1 MTDEK
6 RELELSLKFINSN
19 PFPSFKYVSNLV
31 HHDLSL
37 WAEYSKKNHI
47 CLKIMYEKINDKE
60 IVKSFAERI
69 GNFRALQAA
78 FYILQ
83 YVLRENSGGDPIN
96 AEAFYIISDK
106 FKSHVDGVHGWLN

>member
-37 WAEYSKKNHI
+37 WAEYSEKNIFVLKSCMNKLTIKK
-47 CLKIMYEKINDKE
+47 L
-60 IVKSFAERI
+60 
-69 GNFRALQAA
+69 
-78 FYILQ
+78 
-83 YVLRENSGGDPIN
+83 
-96 AEAFYIISDK
+96 
-106 FKSHVDGVHGWLN
+106 

>member
-37 WAEYSKKNHI
+37 WAEYSKKNHV

-60 IVKSFAERI
+60 IVKAFAELI

-78 FYILQ
+78 FNILQ
-83 YVLRENSGGDPIN
+83 YVLRENSGGDLIN

-106 FKSHVDGVHGWLN
+106 FKLHVDGVH